1 MDSGIHP
8 VASAEAIATTNST
21 SVSDNEGP
29 TMTTSERPT
38 CTVGEYLA
46 QRLEEIGIRHYFTVP
61 GDFNLV
67 LLDQLLKNNNL
78 QMISC
83 CNELNAGYAAEGYA
97 RSHGIGALVVTYS
110 VGGLS
115 ALNAVAC
122 AYAEDLPVIAISGG
136 INSDS
141 AAEGRI
147 IHHALGEVRYDYQ
160 REIYAHVTAGT
171 FVIRRA
177 DDAPVVIDQAI
188 ETALRCRKPVY
199 LEISCNLAG
208 QTIPAPRPR
217 SIRLGTTSNLNS
229 LSAAVTHAADFLK
242 RAVRPVTVVGPR
254 LRPLECRTTF
264 QQFAEASGYAVAS
277 QPAAKGMFPEAHPS
291 YAGMYW
297 GPVSSPGVAGLVES
311 ADAYLFAG
319 GVLSDYATAGYSALI
334 RPEKLLLAGP
344 HEVRLPGASYSHVAL
359 HEFLSELTKVVS
371 RNSASL
377 DEWKRVRDDR
387 TQDVHPIEPK
397 APLTVRAL
405 FQEVQARLSNQTS
418 LLVETG
424 DSWFNG
430 LKLTLPSGCGFEIQ
444 FQAGS
449 IGWCCPATLG
459 YSLGCGPTKRVIA
472 TIGDG
477 SFQLTAQE
485 VSTMVRYGIR
495 PILIL
500 INNRGY
506 TIEAEIHDGPYN
518 QIKNWDYAGLMR
530 VFNAADGNGLGLHA
544 ATVGE
549 FQQSLDQAFAHQGPT
564 LIEVTIDPH
573 DCSQELR
580 EWGSRVAV
588 ANGHPS
594 RLTGSP
600 FGAQ

>member
-1 MDSGIHP
+1 MKHR
-8 VASAEAIATTNST
+8 EW
-21 SVSDNEGP
+21 
-29 TMTTSERPT
+29 RQ
-38 CTVGEYLA
+38 CTVGEYLS

-67 LLDQLLKNNNL
+67 LLDQLLKNPNL
-78 QMISC
+78 QMVSC

-122 AYAEDLPVIAISGG
+122 AYAENMPVIAISGG

-141 AAEGRI
+141 DAEGRI

-160 REIYAHVTAGT
+160 RQIYDHVTAGA
-171 FVIRRA
+171 FAVRRLDEA
-177 DDAPVVIDQAI
+177 SAAIDRAI

-199 LEISCNLAG
+199 LEIGCNLAG
-208 QTIPAPRPR
+208 QQIPTPGPRR
-217 SIRLGTTSNLNS
+217 FSIGTASDPEALA
-229 LSAAVTHAADFLK
+229 AAVAHAAEFLGG
-242 RAVRPVTVVGPR
+242 AVRPVLVAGPHI
-254 LRPLECRTTF
+254 RP
-264 QQFAEASGYAVAS
+264 AETRSAFRELADAAGFAVAS
-277 QPAAKGMFPEAHPS
+277 QPAAKGFFPEDHPS

-319 GVLSDYATAGYSALI
+319 GILSDYSTTGYSALI
-334 RPEKLLLAGP
+334 TPEKLLLATP
-344 HEVRLPGASYSHVAL
+344 QEVRLPDACYTGVAL
-359 HEFLSELTKVVS
+359 HEFLAELAKVVR
-371 RNSASL
+371 RNPASL
-377 DEWKRVRDDR
+377 NEWSRVREGFADELSHSAGTPD
-387 TQDVHPIEPK
+387 PNS
-397 APLTVRAL
+397 PLTVRSL
-405 FQEVQARLSNQTS
+405 FRKIHSLLDGQST

-430 LKLTLPSGCGFEIQ
+430 LKLRLPGGCGFEIQ

-449 IGWCCPATLG
+449 IGWCAPATLG
-459 YSLGCGPTKRVIA
+459 YELGCDSPRRVFA
-472 TIGDG
+472 MIGDG

-485 VSTMVRYGIR
+485 LSTMVRYGVR
-495 PILIL
+495 PIIVL

-530 VFNAADGNGLGLHA
+530 VFNAEDGKGLGLRA

-549 FQQSLDQAFAHQGPT
+549 LDRGLAQALSHDGPC
-564 LIEVTIDPH
+564 LIETAIDPH

-588 ANGHPS
+588 ANGRPPQ
-594 RLTGSP
+594 RTRPP
-600 FGAQ
+600 FGPL

>member
-1 MDSGIHP
+1 MKNADR
-8 VASAEAIATTNST
+8 
-21 SVSDNEGP
+21 
-29 TMTTSERPT
+29 RP
-38 CTVGEYLA
+38 CTVGEYLS
-46 QRLEEIGIRHYFTVP
+46 QRLQEIGIQHYFTVP

-67 LLDQLLKNNNL
+67 LLDQLLKNPNL
-78 QMISC
+78 QMINC

-97 RSHGIGALVVTYS
+97 RSRGVGALVVTYS

-122 AYAEDLPVIAISGG
+122 AYAEDLPVIVISGG

-160 REIYAHVTAGT
+160 RQIYEHVTAGAIA
-171 FVIRRA
+171 IRRL
-177 DDAPVVIDQAI
+177 DDAPAMIDRAI
-188 ETALRCRKPVY
+188 ETALRYRKPVY
-199 LEISCNLAG
+199 LEIACNLAG
-208 QTIPAPRPR
+208 QLIPAPGNRFFYTEF
-217 SIRLGTTSNLNS
+217 SSDSASLGD
-229 LSAAVTHAADFLK
+229 AIAHAADFFNS
-242 RAVRPVTVVGPR
+242 ATRPVAVAGPR
-254 LRPLECRTTF
+254 IRPPWIRAAFKKFIEGTSF
-264 QQFAEASGYAVAS
+264 AVAS
-277 QPAAKGMFPEAHPS
+277 QPAAKGMFPEDHPS

-319 GVLSDYATAGYSALI
+319 GVLSDYSTAGYSASI
-334 RPEKLLLAGP
+334 RPERLVLAGP
-344 HEVRLPGASYSHVAL
+344 HEVRFPDVCYTNVEL
-359 HEFLSELTKVVS
+359 HEFLWELDHIVNCNPTALNEWNRVKEDLPNEVRRVDS
-371 RNSASL
+371 NS
-377 DEWKRVRDDR
+377 
-387 TQDVHPIEPK
+387 
-397 APLTVRAL
+397 PLSVRAL
-405 FQEVQARLSNQTS
+405 FQAVHARLNDQTT

-430 LKLTLPSGCGFEIQ
+430 LKLRLPRGCGFEIQ

-459 YSLGCGPTKRVIA
+459 YELGCTSPRRVIA
-472 TIGDG
+472 MIGDG

-495 PILIL
+495 PILIV

-518 QIKNWDYAGLMR
+518 TIKNWNYAGLMD
-530 VFNAADGNGLGLHA
+530 VFNADDGQGLGLRA
-544 ATVGE
+544 KTVGE
-549 FQQSLDQAFAHQGPT
+549 LDQCLALAFAHEQPS
-564 LIEVTIDPH
+564 LIEVAIDPH

-580 EWGSRVAV
+580 EWGSRVAI
-588 ANGHPS
+588 ANGRPS
-594 RLTGSP
+594 RLSGSP
-600 FGAQ
+600 FSSL